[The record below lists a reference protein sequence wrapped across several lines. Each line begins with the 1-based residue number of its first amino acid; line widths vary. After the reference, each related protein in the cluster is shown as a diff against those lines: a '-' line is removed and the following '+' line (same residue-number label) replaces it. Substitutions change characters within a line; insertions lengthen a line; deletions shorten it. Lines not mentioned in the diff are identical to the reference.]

1 MIGAHKNELKRF
13 NEAVQ
18 MYLDGRRDGT
28 PDAILVGLA
37 DEVIEA
43 TADFTSML
51 WEICQTQGEIIRMMK
66 RCKRDSTSD
75 KTRY

>member
-1 MIGAHKNELKRF
+1 MNTTHNKTPRNGISRF

-18 MYLDGRRDGT
+18 MYLEGRRDGT

-43 TADFTSML
+43 TAEYAGVL
-51 WEICQTQGEIIRMMK
+51 WDICRLQNEVIRELE
-66 RCKRDSTSD
+66 RCKRDSM
-75 KTRY
+75 